1 MKMFITFLLCSKLL
15 QSDEWF
21 YFVTDHHGFSF
32 GHVFRNIFSVC
43 LNPYMDAVFILIFE
57 AEEFDVVL
65 HVVFSLGSG
74 SLKQSYA
81 LQQCRPTVG
90 LESHAQPLPGYLFLH
105 HAPYFYLMISTYIKH
120 FVF

>member
-65 HVVFSLGSG
+65 HVVSSRGSDVAQSNLTLYNNVAQLLAWNHTLNHCLDIFSCITR
-74 SLKQSYA
+74 Y
-81 LQQCRPTVG
+81 
-90 LESHAQPLPGYLFLH
+90 
-105 HAPYFYLMISTYIKH
+105 ISI
-120 FVF
+120 